1 MEHVGFIDYFKMMG
15 TQTLLQIR
23 DYVGFIDYL
32 KM

>member
-15 TQTLLQIR
+15 TQTLLQIM